1 MLRRNILIQDSNE
14 EMDPNEEMDATQ
26 TRMKRCMQHS
36 QANTR
41 QDASHNTRQ
50 EMHHTARAKM
60 HPTHD
65 RQHALRCS
73 NQMQAKHE
81 ARTKMKQ
88 EATRAKM
95 KQEATRA
102 KRQDAPRYSQDTA
115 TPTIHAHSN
124 TYRTRTSSSA
134 PTIERVH
141 CAKASI
147 CHDMS

>member
-1 MLRRNILIQDSNE
+1 MHPTLASQHAPRCITQHAPR
-14 EMDPNEEMDATQ
+14 DAS
-26 TRMKRCMQHS
+26 HS
-36 QANTR
+36 TR